1 MKPLIF
7 FGCFLLFATNLHS
20 QFTDNFADGEFRSNP
35 AWMGNVDRFIVNENG
50 TLQLRDTMPNASNV
64 TYLSAAAATSITDST
79 TWEFLVRLEFSPS
92 TSNFARVY
100 LSASQADLSGDLNGY
115 FVKIGGISGS
125 DDAIELYRQDG
136 NRRELLISG
145 TVGGAG
151 SDPVLARVRVTRS
164 IAGVWRLAVDYAGE
178 QNFQLE
184 GEATDATY
192 EMGGFIGLYCRY
204 TRTRSDL
211 FFFDDFYVNP
221 LFVDRTPPNLLT
233 AEALSANEIEVVFD
247 EPLGAEMAQN
257 PANFSIDN
265 GIGNPASAILVAP
278 TMVWLELATPLAS
291 AVDYTLVANGIADAN
306 GNALSNQTANF
317 IFYDIQPI
325 EPGDLVINEVLFNPE
340 TGGQDFVEL
349 YNVSEKIVN
358 LQGLTIANRL
368 RMSGDTSQVI
378 ESEYLLLPG
387 AFVAI
392 ADDPADVLARYD
404 MPDADALLQNDLP
417 TLPDDEGNVTLAL
430 EETIIDA
437 LDYSDDWHFPLLDD
451 DEGVSLERISPTA
464 PTQSQSNW
472 QSAAAA
478 AGFATPGYQNSQFF
492 ERNRMID
499 QVVALPNKTFS
510 PDGDGFEDVLLI
522 EYQAD
527 QPNLTMNL
535 RIFDAQGRLV
545 RRLID
550 NELLAAS
557 GVFKWDGIN
566 DDGSKARVGV
576 YVLWME
582 LFSPGGRTEIRK
594 ETLVL
599 AGKLR

>member
-7 FGCFLLFATNLHS
+7 FGCMFLFATNLHS
-20 QFTDNFADGEFRSNP
+20 QFTDSFADGEFRSNP
-35 AWMGNVDRFIVNENG
+35 VWMGNPDRFIVNENG
-50 TLQLRDTMPNASNV
+50 TLQLRDTLPNSSNV
-64 TYLSAAAATSITDST
+64 TYLSTAAATSITDST

-100 LSASQADLSGDLNGY
+100 LAASQADMSGDLQGY

-145 TVGGAG
+145 AAGGAG

-164 IAGVWRLAVDYAGE
+164 VAGAWRLAVDYTGGE
-178 QNFQLE
+178 NFQLE
-184 GEATDATY
+184 GEATDTTY
-192 EMGGFIGLYCRY
+192 EMGNFIGVYCRY
-204 TRTRSDL
+204 TRTRSDR

-221 LFVDRTPPNLLT
+221 LFVDRVPPALLS
-233 AEALSANEIEVVFD
+233 AEALSATEVEVTFD
-247 EPLGAEMAQN
+247 EPLAAETAQN

-265 GIGNPASAILVAP
+265 GIGSPASAILVAP
-278 TMVWLELATPLAS
+278 TVVWLELAAPLAS

-306 GNALSNQTANF
+306 GNAISNQVANF
-317 IFYDIQPI
+317 IFFDIQPI
-325 EPGDLVINEVLFNPE
+325 EPGDVVINEVLFNPE

-349 YNVSEKIVN
+349 HNVSEKIIN
-358 LQGLTIANRL
+358 LQGLTIANRS
-368 RMSGDTSQVI
+368 RMSGDTSQLI
-378 ESEYLLLPG
+378 ESEHLLLPG
-387 AFVAI
+387 AYVAI
-392 ADDPADVLARYD
+392 ADEPADVLARYNV
-404 MPDADALLQNDLP
+404 PDAEALLQNDLP
-417 TLPDDEGNVTLAL
+417 TLPDDEGNVTLAFA
-430 EETIIDA
+430 EKIIDA
-437 LDYSDDWHFPLLDD
+437 VDYADDWHFSLLDD
-451 DEGVSLERISPTA
+451 EEGVSLERISPTA
-464 PTQSQSNW
+464 PTQSRANW

-478 AGFATPGYQNSQFF
+478 VGFATPGYQNSQFF

-499 QVVALPNKTFS
+499 EVVALPNKTFS

-527 QPNLTMNL
+527 QPNLTMNI
-535 RIFDAQGRLV
+535 RVFDAQGRLV

-557 GVFKWDGIN
+557 GVFKWDGIS
-566 DDGSKARVGV
+566 DDGSKARVGI

-594 ETLVL
+594 ETCVL